1 MAVGDV
7 VSGTSSVDFNF
18 QPSSGIEIIIV
29 SVFGYRSGYPSFYFG
44 LNNSKIQFDTPL
56 NATNI
61 KIAINN
67 TNYLGI
73 EGGYTK
79 GYTGIQIK

>member
-7 VSGTSSVDFNF
+7 VSGTSSSALSF
-18 QPSSGIEIIIV
+18 QPSSGVEVMIL
-29 SVFGYRSGYPSFYFG
+29 SCFAYQSGYPAIYYG
-44 LNNSKIQFDTPL
+44 LNNSTNQFDSPL
-56 NATNI
+56 NITNI

-67 TNYLGI
+67 TNYFYI
-73 EGGYTK
+73 AGGSTK